1 VLVFTLIS
9 PLLEKAFPS
18 VMKCYYK
25 EITGDPCP
33 FCGLTEDMSC
43 TLEGDTDHQP
53 VNTHFQLFLTVY
65 KIAWAARILFTL
77 LCFKLPGKTIPAID
91 TAFHLVL
98 AAGVVYS
105 V

>member
-1 VLVFTLIS
+1 VFTLIS
-9 PLLEKAFPS
+9 PLLERAFPS

-43 TLEGDTDHQP
+43 TLEGDTGHRP
-53 VNTHFQLFLTVY
+53 VNPHFQMFLAVY
-65 KIAWAARILFTL
+65 KIEWAARILLTL
-77 LCFKLPGKTIPAID
+77 FSFKLSGKTIPAVD
-91 TAFHLVL
+91 VAFHLIL
-98 AAGVVYS
+98 AAVVVYS